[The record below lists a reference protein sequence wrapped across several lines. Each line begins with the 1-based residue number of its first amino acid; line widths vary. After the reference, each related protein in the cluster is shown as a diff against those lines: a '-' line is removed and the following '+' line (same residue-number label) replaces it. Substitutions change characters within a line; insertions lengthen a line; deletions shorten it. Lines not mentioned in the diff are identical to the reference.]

1 MAFHLV
7 PLLFRLQVFWKIAF
21 MGKHF
26 PCQFLNDKVSEH
38 EGKVYPEILFPLSA
52 SFYKVNGL
60 MLTSYRT
67 ENSVILFVQYLTL
80 DGFIFHQF
88 PAERT
93 LP

>member
-1 MAFHLV
+1 MNLSFWLGSDAYGYLRGIGLAFHLV

-52 SFYKVNGL
+52 SFY
-60 MLTSYRT
+60 
-67 ENSVILFVQYLTL
+67 
-80 DGFIFHQF
+80 
-88 PAERT
+88 
-93 LP
+93 